1 MKLGL
6 INVSIKLTGRC
17 LVDVREPVI
26 AVKLNADF
34 LYFMAIGLRIKSF
47 AFYLATIT
55 IFYNAFRS
63 ILNITIF

>member
-6 INVSIKLTGRC
+6 INVNIKLTGRC
-17 LVDVREPVI
+17 LVDVREHVI

-34 LYFMAIGLRIKSF
+34 LHVIAIGLRIKSS

-55 IFYNAFRS
+55 IFYNTFRS
-63 ILNITIF
+63 ILMLV